1 MDESAAL
8 TTDLEYPRS
17 INFEARKERVPRD
30 VATDVDPLSARI
42 ISPSATAF
50 QVWWGWEDLG
60 EMYWNLFVCLKLI
73 LDLIALSR
81 MLSLRSN
88 MIISTLLVSY
98 VNLTGQFVRMGSS
111 VISLIL
117 SSTVT
122 AKRSSIYLFAIRE
135 EVKKV
140 ERWYRSIRNMKMFA

>member
-1 MDESAAL
+1 
-8 TTDLEYPRS
+8 
-17 INFEARKERVPRD
+17 
-30 VATDVDPLSARI
+30 
-42 ISPSATAF
+42 
-50 QVWWGWEDLG
+50 
-60 EMYWNLFVCLKLI
+60 
-73 LDLIALSR
+73 
-81 MLSLRSN
+81 